1 MNNETPAIKMGELL
15 KRLFHLSKKPLINLY
30 LKTKGEMDEV
40 AYQDLVKTAEDTIRA
55 MEQALEEGKVTLEDA
70 GEMNAIL
77 VNIME
82 YLYGKYGDYRKIDQ
96 EVKI

>member
-1 MNNETPAIKMGELL
+1 M
-15 KRLFHLSKKPLINLY
+15 
-30 LKTKGEMDEV
+30 
-40 AYQDLVKTAEDTIRA
+40 VKTAEETIRA
-55 MEQALEEGKVTLEDA
+55 MGQALEERKVTLEDA

-96 EVKI
+96 EVKARM

>member
-1 MNNETPAIKMGELL
+1 
-15 KRLFHLSKKPLINLY
+15 
-30 LKTKGEMDEV
+30 V
-40 AYQDLVKTAEDTIRA
+40 AYQSLVKTAEETIRA
-55 MEQALEEGKVTLEDA
+55 MGQALEERKVTLEDA

-96 EVKI
+96 EVKARM